1 MKSGICKIV
10 SAGDTAVLPEKS
22 EGDLIVACDAG
33 YSALLAAGI
42 TPDAFV
48 GDGDS
53 LGYIPD
59 VAEKTVLPVEKDDTD
74 TYAAIK
80 YGFERGFLRFE
91 IYGALGGNRFS
102 HSLANVQS
110 LYYIAERGGE
120 GSIID
125 KNCEIRLLCAGDVF
139 CKKQNG
145 GYFSLF
151 AVRGDAVV
159 SVDGAKYNGNR
170 IYLSGSST
178 LGASNEPAGKI
189 KITVQSGQ
197 ILAVFEPNT

>member
-1 MKSGICKIV
+1 MKDGICKIV
-10 SAGDTAVLPEKS
+10 SAGDTSVLPTRS
-22 EGDLIVACDAG
+22 DGDLIVACDAG
-33 YSALLAAGI
+33 YSVLQSAGI

-53 LGYIPD
+53 LGYIPEI
-59 VAEKTVLPVEKDDTD
+59 AEKTVLPVVKDDTD

-80 YGFERGFLRFE
+80 YGFERGFERFE
-91 IYGALGGNRFS
+91 IYGALGGKRFS

-125 KNCEIRLLCAGDVF
+125 KNCEIRLLCAGDEF
-139 CKKQNG
+139 CREQSG

-151 AVRGDAVV
+151 AVRGSAVV
-159 SVDGAKYNGNR
+159 SVDGAKYNGDK
-170 IYLSGSST
+170 IYLSGSTT
-178 LGASNEPAGKI
+178 LGVSNEPTGKI
-189 KITVQSGQ
+189 KISVQSGQ
-197 ILAVFEPNT
+197 VLAVFEPNT

>member
-1 MKSGICKIV
+1 MKTGICKIV
-10 SAGDTAVLPEKS
+10 SAGDTSALPTRT

-33 YSALLAAGI
+33 YAALRTAGI

-59 VAEKTVLPVEKDDTD
+59 VAEKTVLPVVKDDTD

-80 YGFERGFLRFE
+80 YGFERGYSRFE

-110 LYYIAERGGE
+110 LYYIAEHGGD
-120 GSIID
+120 GAIID
-125 KNCEIRLLCAGDVF
+125 KNCEIRLIREGDELSGE
-139 CKKQNG
+139 QSG

-159 SVDGAKYNGNR
+159 SVDGAKYNGDK
-170 IYLSGSST
+170 IYLSGSTT
-178 LGASNEPAGKI
+178 LGVSNEPAGKI
-189 KITVQSGQ
+189 KISVQSGQ
-197 ILAVFEPNT
+197 VLAVFEPNT

>member
-10 SAGDTAVLPEKS
+10 SAGDTAVLPTRS
-22 EGDLIVACDAG
+22 EGDFIVACDAG
-33 YSALLAAGI
+33 YSALISAGI

-53 LGYIPD
+53 LGYIPEI
-59 VAEKTVLPVEKDDTD
+59 AEKTVLPVVKDDTD

-80 YGFERGFLRFE
+80 YGFERGFSRFE

-125 KNCEIRLLCAGDVF
+125 KNCEIRLILEGGRL
-139 CKKQNG
+139 CKKQSG

-159 SVDGAKYNGNR
+159 SVDGAKYSGDD
-170 IYLSGSST
+170 IYLSGLST
-178 LGASNEPAGKI
+178 LGASNEPRGEVSI
-189 KITVQSGQ
+189 FVSRGQ
-197 ILAVFEPNT
+197 ILAVFEPNI